1 MQPETEKRE
10 REVERVAGQLIVAFK
25 DLDHVEPMKSVE
37 LKITCLDG
45 SRFIVSVSVDPNPY
59 V

>member
-10 REVERVAGQLIVAFK
+10 REVERVAGQLIVAFR